1 VHVTKSDGIMIVN
14 LGSKPGEE
22 TVRVNHMKH
31 GDARHAMEIVAK
43 DWQIPMDGWRG
54 VHGD

>member
-1 VHVTKSDGIMIVN
+1 MHVTKSDGIMIVN